1 MFQTPYVANSVVV
14 VIVVPVVIVVGIS
27 YNYDNI
33 YNWDNIEE
41 GAFSFIIFCG
51 INHIFINFASR
62 KRTVQSIYTKQWH
75 DNDKVGLPGRRD

>member
-62 KRTVQSIYTKQWH
+62 KEHNRLYKKQWH
-75 DNDKVGLPGRRD
+75 NDNGVGLPWKRD

>member
-41 GAFSFIIFCG
+41 GAYCTCLLDYVSPFRHLCPYLLIRIHG
-51 INHIFINFASR
+51 GGEWWHL
-62 KRTVQSIYTKQWH
+62 WH
-75 DNDKVGLPGRRD
+75 DGYLPDD